1 MGILCMVMGILFIL
15 FTYLAIMLIGGLN
28 QYFIGSGLII
38 AILPVIFLFIGINAN
53 KQKKQC
59 AVAGIV
65 LNAIPSVIYMLAF
78 IGTFIMWIFD

>member
-15 FTYLAIMLIGGLN
+15 FIYPAILFIGGLN

-78 IGTFIMWIFD
+78 IGTFLMWTFG